1 MQELKEKYE
10 TEREEKAE
18 ADGAKAQEGAAL
30 FFGPSQNPRT
40 QAFLQGYEIS
50 DAEAET

>member
-1 MQELKEKYE
+1 LLMEGGQV
-10 TEREEKAE
+10 
-18 ADGAKAQEGAAL
+18 KAQEGAAL
-30 FFGPSQNPRT
+30 FFGPSQNPWT